1 MIRSIKKGPWLIN
14 YEIQSEKV
22 IRLIFSIKAF
32 EPRGWTYEKRINV
45 SKKGLL

>member
-22 IRLIFSIKAF
+22 IKLIFSTKAF
-32 EPRGWTYEKRINV
+32 EPRGWTYEQSVNV
-45 SKKGLL
+45 SRKGLL